1 MPMRFGTIGTNFISR
16 EFRKA
21 GEKLEGFSLAVVY
34 SRTVETA
41 RAHEAISNG
50 NNNIKNFLIYIFAT

>member
-34 SRTVETA
+34 SRTMETA
-41 RAHEAISNG
+41 RA
-50 NNNIKNFLIYIFAT
+50 FAGEDAVACTDSL